1 MNTVKIAQWAL
12 KIAPFLRSLLSK
24 IAINYLAS
32 RTPPRPRPFSLWSEV
47 KLAKKGDFGLVSDY
61 TSWPSLTDRR
71 FSSRHL
77 PPVSQEYINSLPTNM
92 SCEVQLGA
100 NPSIGPV
107 TSLFR
112 RNGMK
117 KDRSTVLFPYFAQ
130 WFTDSFL
137 RIDSDDRRMNT
148 SNHDIDLC
156 QIYGLTEETARIL
169 RAGAGGR
176 LASQLINGEEL
187 PEYIYELTSD
197 GKGVRPREKFKQLP
211 YLDKL
216 KLILDRQGVPFE
228 RRAKSYAT
236 GLERG
241 NSSIGYVTI
250 STLFLREH
258 NRLAKELERQ
268 NPSWGDERLFQTAR
282 MINIA
287 MLIRIVVEDYIGHIA
302 GTKLFVFDNT
312 YAEDQ
317 TWYRMNWI
325 SLEFDILYR
334 WHGLVPDT
342 VDVGGHKY
350 PPPEFQNN
358 NGLLESFGIRK
369 LVEAASREQAGKV
382 GLFNTPD
389 FLLWA
394 DCMSIEMG
402 RQFRLQPF
410 NEYRKRFGLD
420 PLRNWNALTR
430 DPVVQKSLCSLY
442 KDIDQLE
449 FVVGLFAEET
459 KDGALFGE
467 TLNTMVAV
475 DAFTQ
480 ALTNPVLSRNVYNAG
495 TLTEYGLEQIKA
507 TPDLK
512 TLAERNTGGKSLK
525 ASFNWSELSRAQ

>member
-1 MNTVKIAQWAL
+1 MNAVKIVQWVL
-12 KIAPFLRSLLSK
+12 KVAPFLRPLLSK

-32 RTPPRPRPFSLWSEV
+32 RTKPRPRPFSLWSEI
-47 KLAKKGDFGLVSDY
+47 KLSEKGSFGPVSDY

-77 PPVSQEYINSLPTNM
+77 PPASQEYINSLPTNT
-92 SCEVQLGA
+92 SCEMLLG
-100 NPSIGPV
+100 PSSPIGAI
-107 TSLFR
+107 TSLFQ

-117 KDRSTVLFPYFAQ
+117 KDRSSVLFPYFAQ

-137 RIDSDDRRMNT
+137 RIDGDDRRMNT

-156 QIYGLTEETARIL
+156 QIYGLTEETSRLL
-169 RAGAGGR
+169 RTGADGL
-176 LASQLINGEEL
+176 LACQFINGEEL
-187 PEYIYELTSD
+187 PEYIYELTPD
-197 GKGVRPREKFKQLP
+197 GKDVQPREKFMQLP

-216 KLILDRQGVPFE
+216 KLILDRQRVPVE

-258 NRLAKELERQ
+258 NRLAKDLKQ
-268 NPSWGDERLFQTAR
+268 NNPDWGDEQLFQTAR

-287 MLIRIVVEDYIGHIA
+287 MLIRIVIEDYIGHIA
-302 GTKLFVFDNT
+302 GTKIFVFDNS
-312 YAEDQ
+312 YAEDKR
-317 TWYRMNWI
+317 WYRMNWM

-334 WHGLVPDT
+334 WHGLAPDT
-342 VDVGGHKY
+342 VNVDGHKY

-358 NGLLESFGIRK
+358 NGLLERFGIRK
-369 LVEAASREQAGKV
+369 LIEAASHEQAGKV

-389 FLLWA
+389 FLLRA

-420 PLRNWNALTR
+420 PLHNWSELTN
-430 DPVVQKSLCSLY
+430 DPEVLKLLGSLY
-442 KDIDQLE
+442 KGVDQLE
-449 FVVGLFAEET
+449 LVVGLFAEEA
-459 KDGALFGE
+459 KGGVLFGE
-467 TLNTMVAV
+467 TLTTMVAV

-480 ALTNPVLSRNVYNAG
+480 ALTNPILSRNVFNAD
-495 TLTEYGLEQIKA
+495 TLTEYGLKQIKA

-512 TLAERNTGGKSLK
+512 TLAERNTGGKPLE
-525 ASFNWSELSRAQ
+525 ASFHWCESSQAQ